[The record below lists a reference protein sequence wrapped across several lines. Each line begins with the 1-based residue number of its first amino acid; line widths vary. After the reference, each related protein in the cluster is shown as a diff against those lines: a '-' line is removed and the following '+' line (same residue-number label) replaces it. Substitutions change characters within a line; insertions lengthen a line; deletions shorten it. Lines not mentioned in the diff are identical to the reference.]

1 MATSFSYD
9 HVGLSVA
16 NLDSQRRFYTEAFAL
31 HEQNY
36 AELAH
41 PRTRIAFLRA
51 ATGLAIE
58 LVERAGS
65 AQHRS
70 QNALEGAGLQS
81 YFHWALAVTDLEDA
95 IATAVAAGAELIS
108 APAKAQRPGIHF
120 AYIQDPEGNL
130 IELVET
136 DARPD
141 CGTAQQLTSSHAPS
155 IQEIH
160 Q

>member
-1 MATSFSYD
+1 MTPSISYD

-16 NLDSQRRFYTEAFAL
+16 DLDSQRRFYAEAFAL

-36 AELAH
+36 TELAQ

-65 AQHRS
+65 VQHRS
-70 QNALEGAGLQS
+70 QSALEGARLQS
-81 YFHWALAVTDLEDA
+81 YFHWALAVTDLEHA
-95 IATAVAAGAELIS
+95 IATAVAAGAEPIS
-108 APAKAQRPGIHF
+108 APAKAQRPGIRF

-130 IELVET
+130 IELVQA
-136 DARPD
+136 DAGLD
-141 CGTAQQLTSSHAPS
+141 SGTANS
-155 IQEIH
+155 E
-160 Q
+160 